1 MCGMA
6 FLLQVFLVC
15 MLIFAAIP
23 LTMAIIPSFAPTAG
37 NFFKK
42 LIGLVLH
49 KAALMLVISV
59 SLGITTIIYN
69 ATNLSSG
76 LAGYML
82 MAFVVALINWG
93 VFKYRLD
100 ILTLVTLGAIDRSDA
115 AHRVIQNAGGSIQNT
130 VSKGKEFITK
140 RIKGSS
146 ARDSYSDEND
156 SEQSS
161 KPPRFYVVS
170 GGKQNRSDHRSESGG
185 GAGNQKVVNGGRQ
198 NYSES
203 RGEGEKSQ
211 YTISNWKKKSSYSR
225 NEIQTQNQEQKS
237 NAVRSTSKNGIE
249 QNQAKEQLIS
259 VNETQNQIQRS
270 TSREQN
276 QAKDPIPASE
286 NKRESPSRVE
296 TQNQV
301 QRSTSRE
308 QNQTQHPIANE
319 NQKRNQM
326 NSPERKTATNE
337 PNYSKTSN
345 ETQNQIKRSTSRIE
359 PSNEIQHQGPS
370 SPARSKTTT
379 NNCT

>member
-1 MCGMA
+1 MGLPKNLMLIKQDPNRVDSLLAIKAYGDQAVNARNTIVNTEVTHYKNIQMTPDYSGERFGQIILTLLLTIIVTIPVLIMCGMA

-23 LTMAIIPSFAPTAG
+23 LTMAVIPSFAPTAG

-49 KAALMLVISV
+49 KAALILVISV

-93 VFKYRLD
+93 VFKYRLE
-100 ILTLVTLGAIDRSDA
+100 ILTLVTLGAIDRSDT

-170 GGKQNRSDHRSESGG
+170 GGKQNRSDNRSESGG

-198 NYSES
+198 NSEN

-211 YTISNWKKKSSYSR
+211 YTISDWKNKNSSSR
-225 NEIQTQNQEQKS
+225 NENQTQNQEQKS

-249 QNQAKEQLIS
+249 QNQAKEQPIA

-276 QAKDPIPASE
+276 QAT
-286 NKRESPSRVE
+286 R
-296 TQNQV
+296 
-301 QRSTSRE
+301 
-308 QNQTQHPIANE
+308 
-319 NQKRNQM
+319 
-326 NSPERKTATNE
+326 TN
-337 PNYSKTSN
+337 T
-345 ETQNQIKRSTSRIE
+345 
-359 PSNEIQHQGPS
+359 
-370 SPARSKTTT
+370 
-379 NNCT
+379 CF